1 MLYGWSEPGTSET
14 EERMV
19 FIMNLKVEGIYTEKV
34 LSDTGFHQKVEV
46 FQVKIFFIRNG
57 VDFAIDFYKN
67 VYFYENVLFFQY
79 FYISLYLDILHKC
92 TVKWKIWSETALD
105 PFYFW

>member
-1 MLYGWSEPGTSET
+1 
-14 EERMV
+14 
-19 FIMNLKVEGIYTEKV
+19 MNLKVEDIYTEKV

-46 FQVKIFFIRNG
+46 FQVKKILKKMVWI
-57 VDFAIDFYKN
+57 FAIDFYN
-67 VYFYENVLFFQY
+67 VYFYKNVLFFQY
-79 FYISLYLDILHKC
+79 FYISLYLEILHKC